1 MAFPPRSKPGA
12 WRRRLDARC
21 PVEGWGWG
29 RVVSSVCVSASVEG
43 KKVTEL
49 HDLAGRARLSW
60 CSEWEGRGGGGD
72 VSIGDLIHDQTSR
85 LGSSEWPG
93 HTSLCCFLVRLARC
107 STDESCWCP
116 AGAESCRIAVVVLC
130 FVCVVGVAVMS
141 RGRGDGCNGA
151 QNDLRR
157 ARDDPAKDGGGHHR
171 RGPHLSMRFVVEM
184 VVVVVLVG
192 RGGEGHNNTRRSWA
206 KT

>member
-1 MAFPPRSKPGA
+1 MPVVPLRVGKGGGLGLRVCQCGQAGRTAGEALVVPRMGGQ
-12 WRRRLDARC
+12 RRR
-21 PVEGWGWG
+21 
-29 RVVSSVCVSASVEG
+29 
-43 KKVTEL
+43 
-49 HDLAGRARLSW
+49 
-60 CSEWEGRGGGGD
+60 GD
-72 VSIGDLIHDQTSR
+72 VSIGDLIHVQTSR

-93 HTSLCCFLVRLARC
+93 HTSRCCFLVRLARC

-116 AGAESCRIAVVVLC
+116 AGAGAESCRITVVVLC

-141 RGRGDGCNGA
+141 RGDGCNGA

-157 ARDDPAKDGGGHHR
+157 ARDDPAKDGGGYHR

-184 VVVVVLVG
+184 VVVVVVG
-192 RGGEGHNNTRRSWA
+192 RGGEGHNNTRQSWA